1 MKCVS
6 IREFINLKIKNMNKK
21 IYLVLFICIA
31 FLGTKAVTYTVNIAG
46 FAFTPSVTSC
56 AVGDQVIIQAGG
68 IHPVVQV
75 DQNTWG
81 LNGNTALSGGWGVAN
96 STFTYNAVATGTIY
110 FVCQNHVST
119 NNMKGMIII
128 NPTGVAETA
137 ANFLNNYN
145 LFPNPAT
152 SNVKVSFGLNETSTV
167 NIKLFNV
174 AGQEVKVFVSDLNL
188 ASGNYEY
195 NFELPQSI
203 TSGNYFIEV
212 SSGNRKSIKK
222 LLVSK

>member
-1 MKCVS
+1 M
-6 IREFINLKIKNMNKK
+6 KK

-31 FLGTKAVTYTVNIAG
+31 FLGVKSATFTVTILGNSYSPSTLTV
-46 FAFTPSVTSC
+46 S
-56 AVGDQVIIQAGG
+56 VGDMVVIQASGL
-68 IHPVVQV
+68 HPANQV
-75 DQNTWG
+75 TFSDWTSG
-81 LNGNTALSGGWGVAN
+81 VTTPMVGGWG
-96 STFTYNAVATGTIY
+96 SLSTTFTFTATTVGTIY
-110 FVCQNHVST
+110 YLCQTHGPFG
-119 NNMKGMIII
+119 MKGTITVVSGVGI
-128 NPTGVAETA
+128 NETA
-137 ANFLNNYN
+137 NNFLNSYN

-152 SNVKVSFGLNETSTV
+152 SNVKVSFGLTENSTV

-188 ASGNYEY
+188 VADNYEY

-203 TSGNYFIEV
+203 ASGNYFIEV